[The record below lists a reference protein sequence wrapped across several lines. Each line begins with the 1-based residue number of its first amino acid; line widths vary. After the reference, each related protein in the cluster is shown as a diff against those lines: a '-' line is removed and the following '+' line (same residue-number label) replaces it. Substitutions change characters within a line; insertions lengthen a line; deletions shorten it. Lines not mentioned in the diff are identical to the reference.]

1 VYQHKKGLPNNLN
14 QVKQWLT
21 YYTKAVCCPIEAIM
35 ATITE
40 RLAKDGTKRY
50 KAEVRLKGYPA
61 QTATFKRKTDA
72 NKWTQDVESAIREGR
87 HFKTAEAKKHT
98 VAELIDRYCSEYLP
112 NNKRKIYSEKEQ
124 KERISRLAWW
134 SNKIGYYLLSD
145 LDSLDISAY
154 IDAMPQKAATADK
167 YVKNLQHA
175 FSIAVSNWK
184 WLSDNPIKKAVSIEL
199 PKGRVRFLEDEDR
212 TKLLQ
217 ACKESPNKLLYPCVV
232 IALSTGMRQAEQME
246 LEWSD
251 VNLKDGFL
259 ILHQTKNG
267 ERRRI
272 TLSGLCLELLREH
285 AKLRRL
291 DTKLLF
297 PSDRIPQ
304 MPIDLRKAFANAM
317 AVAEI
322 TDFKWHDLR
331 HCTASY
337 LAMNGASLAEI
348 AEVLGH
354 KTLSMVKRYAHLSDG
369 HVSNVVASMNAK
381 IFGGM

>member
-1 VYQHKKGLPNNLN
+1 
-14 QVKQWLT
+14 
-21 YYTKAVCCPIEAIM
+21 M

-40 RLAKDGTKRY
+40 RTALDGTKSF

-72 NKWTQDVESAIREGR
+72 RKWVQDTESAIREGR

-98 VAELIDRYCSEYLP
+98 FADLVDRYIKDVLP
-112 NNKRKIYSEKEQ
+112 NYNEKEQ
-124 KERISRLAWW
+124 GERKSKLEWW
-134 SNKIGYYLLSD
+134 ASKIGYCLLSD
-145 LDSLDISAY
+145 VTPQL
-154 IDAMPQKAATADK
+154 IDEHLGSMTQSAATVSK
-167 YVKNLQHA
+167 YLKNLQHS
-175 FSIAVSNWK
+175 FTIAVNK
-184 WLSDNPIKKAVSIEL
+184 WGWLTDNPAKKVSSPKL
-199 PKGRVRFLEDEDR
+199 PRGRVRFLDDDDR
-212 TKLLQ
+212 ARLIQ
-217 ACKESPNKLLYPCVV
+217 ACKESPNTLLYPCVV
-232 IALSTGMRQAEQME
+232 LAISTGMRQAELME
-246 LEWSD
+246 LVWPD
-251 VNLKDGFL
+251 INLKDGFL
-259 ILHQTKNG
+259 ILHETKNG
-267 ERRRI
+267 ERRRV
-272 TLSGLCLELLREH
+272 TLAGASLELLKEH

-297 PSDRIPQ
+297 PSSRDPQ
-304 MPIDLRKAFANAM
+304 KPIDLRKAFLNALE
-317 AVAEI
+317 AAQI

-381 IFGGM
+381 IFGGV